1 MEKKTHF
8 DFVTSIGLMILSLVK
23 IVDSYRM
30 AVDVGGALYASP
42 GMLPMVLAL
51 LLLLTSAMLL
61 KRSIRSGGVSQNLAG
76 FVSWFNDFRKS
87 RMAREMMVGA
97 LILALYTFVMAP
109 RLPFWMSTS
118 IFMILLMAILKAT
131 SLVKNL
137 LITALVV
144 GAIYGIFQMIFH
156 VPLP

>member
-1 MEKKTHF
+1 VEKQTHF
-8 DFVTSIGLMILSLVK
+8 DFVTSIGLMILSLVM

-30 AVDVGGALYASP
+30 GVDVGGALYASP

-51 LLLLTSAMLL
+51 LLLLTSTMLL
-61 KRSIRSGGVSQNLAG
+61 RRSIRSGGLGKNLAG
-76 FVSWFNDFRKS
+76 FLSWFDGFRRS
-87 RMAREMMVGA
+87 GTAREMMLGV
-97 LILALYTFVMAP
+97 LILAFYTFIMAP

-118 IFMILLMAILKAT
+118 IFMILVMAILKAT
-131 SLVKNL
+131 SITKSI

-144 GAIYGIFQMIFH
+144 GSIYGIFQVIFH

>member
-1 MEKKTHF
+1 MEKQTHF
-8 DFVTSIGLMILSLVK
+8 DFVTSIGLMILSLVM

-30 AVDVGGALYASP
+30 GVDVGGALYASP

-61 KRSIRSGGVSQNLAG
+61 RRSIRSGGVKQNLAG
-76 FVSWFNDFRKS
+76 FASWFDDFRKS
-87 RMAREMMVGA
+87 RMAREMTLGA
-97 LILALYTFVMAP
+97 LILALYTFLLAP

-118 IFMILLMAILKAT
+118 IFMIVLMAILKAT
-131 SLVKNL
+131 SLFKNL

-144 GAIYGIFQMIFH
+144 GSIYGIFQMIFH

>member
-1 MEKKTHF
+1 MDKQTHF
-8 DFVTSIGLMILSLVK
+8 DFVTSIGLMILSLVM

-30 AVDVGGALYASP
+30 GVDVGGALYASP

-61 KRSIRSGGVSQNLAG
+61 RRSIRSGGVGQNLAG
-76 FVSWFNDFRKS
+76 FRSWFGDFRKS
-87 RMAREMMVGA
+87 RMAREMMLGA
-97 LILALYTFVMAP
+97 LMLALYTFLMAP

-118 IFMILLMAILKAT
+118 IFMILVMTILKAT
-131 SLVKNL
+131 SIIKSL

-144 GAIYGIFQMIFH
+144 GSIYGIFQMIFH